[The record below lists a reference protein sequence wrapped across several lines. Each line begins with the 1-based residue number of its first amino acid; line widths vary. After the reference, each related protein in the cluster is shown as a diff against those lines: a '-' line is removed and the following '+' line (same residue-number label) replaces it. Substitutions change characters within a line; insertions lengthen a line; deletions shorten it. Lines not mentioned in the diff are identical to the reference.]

1 MAMKYNQQAVD
12 DLLSPLRYVNLKD
25 IDPNSINRIGEGVF
39 PELTTLDHLSIL
51 DLVTKAYQAVHMPTL
66 GHPIPQ
72 STVLTNVTL
81 SSSSTEVTLVT
92 AAANEVIEILGIG
105 VKTPGDYETGGV
117 SLQLSKNGDT
127 QPIMNYSSFDQA
139 MQETGSPMIYGKM
152 IIASRSNPGTTNPF
166 VALSPLYINGGDS
179 LVLKSEN
186 APNDDII
193 IPITYR
199 KVIQ

>member
-1 MAMKYNQQAVD
+1 MKYNQQAVD
-12 DLLSPLRYVNLKD
+12 DLLSPLRYVNLKS

-81 SSSSTEVTLVT
+81 TSSSTEVDVIT

-105 VKTPGDYETGGV
+105 VKNASDYETGGIT
-117 SLQLSKNGDT
+117 LLISKGGDQ
-127 QPIMNYSSFDQA
+127 QPIMNLSQFDQA
-139 MQETGSPMIYGKM
+139 SQETGSPMIYGKM
-152 IIASRSNPGTTNPF
+152 IIASGANPASTNPF
-166 VALSPLYINGGDS
+166 VALSPLYINGGDTLTIRS
-179 LVLKSEN
+179 N
-186 APNDDII
+186 NQPNNDII
-193 IPITYR
+193 MPVIYR
-199 KVIQ
+199 KVVQ

>member
-1 MAMKYNQQAVD
+1 MKYNQQAVD
-12 DLLSPLRYVNLKD
+12 DLLSPLRYINLKS

-81 SSSSTEVTLVT
+81 TSSSDSVTVVT

-105 VKTPGDYETGGV
+105 VKSANDYETGGIA
-117 SLQLSKNGDT
+117 LNISKGGDT
-127 QPIMNYSSFDQA
+127 QPIMNFAAFDSASQIQGA
-139 MQETGSPMIYGKM
+139 MIYGKM
-152 IIASRSNPGTTNPF
+152 IKPAQGYVCP
-166 VALSPLYINGGDS
+166 SPLYINGGDS
-179 LVLKSEN
+179 LVITAN
-186 APNDDII
+186 NIPNDDIVM
-193 IPITYR
+193 PVTYR
-199 KVIQ
+199 KVVQ

>member
-1 MAMKYNQQAVD
+1 MKYNQQAVD

-51 DLVTKAYQAVHMPTL
+51 DLVTKAYQAIHLPTL

-81 SSSSTEVTLVT
+81 TSSSDEVVVVT

-105 VKTPGDYETGGV
+105 VKSAADYETSGI
-117 SLQLSKNGDT
+117 QLNIRKNGDT
-127 QPIMNYSSFDQA
+127 QPIMNFAAFDASSQTA
-139 MQETGSPMIYGKM
+139 GCMIYGKV
-152 IIASRSNPGTTNPF
+152 IKIAQGF
-166 VALSPLYINGGDS
+166 VCPSPLYINGGDS
-179 LVLKSEN
+179 LVITSN
-186 APNDDII
+186 SIPNNDII
-193 IPITYR
+193 LPVTYR
-199 KVIQ
+199 KVVQ

>member
-1 MAMKYNQQAVD
+1 MKYNQQAVD
-12 DLLSPLRYVNLKD
+12 DLLSPLRYVNLKS

-81 SSSSTEVTLVT
+81 TSSSDSVTVVT

-105 VKTPGDYETGGV
+105 VKSAGDYETGGIA
-117 SLQLSKNGDT
+117 LNISKGGDT
-127 QPIMNYSSFDQA
+127 QPIMNFAAFDSASQV
-139 MQETGSPMIYGKM
+139 TGCMIYGKA
-152 IIASRSNPGTTNPF
+152 IKIAQGF
-166 VALSPLYINGGDS
+166 VSPSPLYINGGDS
-179 LVLKSEN
+179 LVITAN
-186 APNDDII
+186 NIPNDDII
-193 IPITYR
+193 MPVTYR
-199 KVIQ
+199 KVVQ